1 MISDLKSLGEQLR
14 LIDQGVMDLVYKRM
28 QLAKQVGFLK
38 YLRGDEISRPSVESN
53 RIANIKQY
61 AESIGL
67 NPNFA
72 AMLLYALIDESC
84 KEQMIQLKRGTLLK
98 ENVMN
103 LTVYGNETWIQT
115 KTGNYKAFNLI
126 PRSLSP
132 KDRDFVFDL
141 IYPVAQ
147 SAFGQTH
154 SEMFANDVRVHALD
168 HMEILIVQDEKGK
181 TIAFRIW
188 DVFTEYT
195 KPIIYLA
202 GMCVTAEYQKGG
214 LGPAMIQKAI
224 DLAGQSNPDWGY
236 VVLRTQNWAMQKSM
250 AAIACKSGIYKKFGD
265 ADIDE
270 DIQDAAKVV
279 ADKNHDSYFDHSQ
292 LISRKI
298 YGSCLYGAPRN
309 FQDGFDGLNADQGDA
324 AYCVWRR

>member
-1 MISDLKSLGEQLR
+1 MVLDLKSLGEKLR
-14 LIDQGVMDLVYKRM
+14 LIDQGIMDLVSKRM
-28 QLAKQVGFLK
+28 QLAKQVGLFK
-38 YLRGDEISRPSVESN
+38 YLKGEEISRPPIEDI

-61 AESIGL
+61 AESMGL

-72 AMLLYALIDESC
+72 SLLLYALIDESC
-84 KEQMIQLKRGTLLK
+84 KEQLIQLQRGNLLK
-98 ENVMN
+98 ENIMN
-103 LTVYGNETWIQT
+103 LATYGNEVQLVARSVS
-115 KTGNYKAFNLI
+115 YKAFNLM

-147 SAFGQTH
+147 SAFGQSH

-168 HMEILIVQDEKGK
+168 HTEILIVQDKEGK
-181 TIAFRIW
+181 IIAFRIW
-188 DVFTEYT
+188 DIFTEYE

-202 GMCVTAEYQKGG
+202 GMCVSLEHQKSG

-224 DLAGQSNPDWGY
+224 DLAGQSNPNWGY
-236 VVLRTQNWAMQKSM
+236 VVLRTQNWAMQKS
-250 AAIACKSGIYKKFGD
+250 IATIASQSGTYRKFGD
-265 ADIDE
+265 VDVDE
-270 DIQDAAKVV
+270 DIQAAAKVV
-279 ADKNHDSYFDHSQ
+279 AEKNHDIYFNSLE

-298 YGSCLYGAPRN
+298 YGSCLYGAPQN
-309 FQDGFDGLNADQGDA
+309 FQDGFVGLNADQGDA